1 MFDLYYILQYVLG
14 MKREIPLLIRL
25 TEDEKS
31 AFDDAADI
39 SGITLS
45 AWVRQ
50 QLRLAAIHELSRVGR
65 KATFIKPIPIG
76 DEDGN

>member
-1 MFDLYYILQYVLG
+1 MYFKKKYILN

-25 TEDEKS
+25 TEEEKS
-31 AFDDAADI
+31 AFDASAEI

-50 QLRLAAIHELSRVGR
+50 QLRLAAIQELSRVGR
-65 KATFIKPIPIG
+65 KASFLKPIPLITNG
-76 DEDGN
+76 K

>member
-1 MFDLYYILQYVLG
+1 MYISLIYVFS

-25 TEDEKS
+25 TEDEKRDFDAS
-31 AFDDAADI
+31 AEI

-50 QLRLAAIHELSRVGR
+50 QLRLAAIQELGRVGR
-65 KATFIKPIPIG
+65 KATFLKPVPMNS
-76 DEDGN
+76 DGN

>member
-1 MFDLYYILQYVLG
+1 

-25 TEDEKS
+25 TEEEKS
-31 AFDDAADI
+31 AFDASAEI

-50 QLRLAAIHELSRVGR
+50 QRRLAAIQELSRVGR
-65 KATFIKPIPIG
+65 KASFLKPIPLITNG
-76 DEDGN
+76 K

>member
-1 MFDLYYILQYVLG
+1 

-25 TEDEKS
+25 TEEEKS
-31 AFDDAADI
+31 AFDASAEI

-50 QLRLAAIHELSRVGR
+50 QLRLAAIQELSRVGR
-65 KATFIKPIPIG
+65 KASFLKPIPLITNG
-76 DEDGN
+76 K